1 MLDLQRLIIVRQ
13 RRLSQSLAET
23 AEDKAFVKTLA
34 TEVRTA
40 LTETVTAGEALD
52 SDHVLPPLLVDNSTD
67 TVFGAFDAFVASIVR
82 GMTDRVI
89 APLPAPQAK
98 KKAAAAHV
106 RQRAFPHG
114 VEFLSRSMPL
124 QYDAMAKVIAT
135 LREDPACVAAV
146 NELGAGYFVDH
157 MEAHLAPYGRAVRTT
172 DDRDMEAVGAAFH
185 AAYVRLVVKITAYH
199 ADAATIEMRLCNP
212 YQHEL
217 AAQRE
222 EERLARVRTK
232 TKKAEAAK
240 APKGEAPKGEAPKG

>member
-1 MLDLQRLIIVRQ
+1 MLDLQRLTIIRQ
-13 RRLSQSLAET
+13 RRLAQSLAET
-23 AEDKAFVKTLA
+23 TEDKAFVKTLA

-40 LTETVTAGEALD
+40 LSEAVTAGQALD
-52 SDHVLPPLLVDNSTD
+52 SDHILPPLLVDNSTD

-98 KKAAAAHV
+98 KKAAAAHL

-124 QYDAMAKVIAT
+124 QYDAMVSVIDI

-172 DDRDMEAVGAAFH
+172 DDRDMEAVGTAFH

-222 EERLARVRTK
+222 EERLARVRSK

-240 APKGEAPKGEAPKG
+240 ASKQDEEPED

>member
-13 RRLSQSLAET
+13 RRLAQTLAET
-23 AEDKAFVKTLA
+23 AQDKAFVRTLA
-34 TEVRTA
+34 PDVRAA
-40 LTETVTAGEALD
+40 LTETVTAGAALD
-52 SDHVLPPLLVDNSTD
+52 SEHILPPLLVDNSTD

-82 GMTDRVI
+82 GMTDRVV

-98 KKAAAAHV
+98 KKAAAAHL

-114 VEFLSRSMPL
+114 VDFLSRSMPL
-124 QYDAMAKVIAT
+124 QYDAMVTVIAT
-135 LREDPACVAAV
+135 LREDPECVAAV
-146 NELGAGYFVDH
+146 KELDAGYFVDH

-185 AAYVRLVVKITAYH
+185 AAYVGLVVKSTAHH
-199 ADAATIEMRLCNP
+199 AGAAEIEKRLWNP
-212 YQHEL
+212 YQNEI

-232 TKKAEAAK
+232 VRKAQAAK
-240 APKGEAPKGEAPKG
+240 APKGATPTG

>member
-13 RRLSQSLAET
+13 RRLSQTLAET
-23 AEDKAFVKTLA
+23 AQDKAFVKTLDPD
-34 TEVRTA
+34 VRAA
-40 LTETVTAGEALD
+40 LTATVTSGEALD
-52 SDHVLPPLLVDNSTD
+52 SEHILPPLLVDNSTD

-98 KKAAAAHV
+98 KKAAAAHL
-106 RQRAFPHG
+106 RLRAFPHG
-114 VEFLSRSMPL
+114 VDFLSRSMPL
-124 QYDAMAKVIAT
+124 QYDAMVTVIAT
-135 LREDPACVAAV
+135 LRDDPECVAAV
-146 NELGAGYFVDH
+146 KELDAGYFVDH

-185 AAYVRLVVKITAYH
+185 AAYVALVVKSTAHH
-199 ADAATIEMRLCNP
+199 AGVAAIEKRLWNP
-212 YQHEL
+212 YQNEI

-232 TKKAEAAK
+232 VRKAQAAK
-240 APKGEAPKGEAPKG
+240 APQGETPKG